1 MKQQLLT
8 CVALFGFLTS
18 APASSLKNSSRKTEQ
33 NGWIY
38 VHLEGSPAEIG
49 FQNGFH
55 LAQEIKELQKILELE
70 LTHDTGKDYA
80 FFRAAAEKR
89 LWPKIEPEYRAE
101 LQGIVDGLAAKDVK
115 LDLWDVVV
123 MNASLELNGYYT
135 DWWDRQNRPTHA
147 RNRAVG
153 EHCSAFVATGSFT
166 RDKNIV
172 VAHNNWTNYMD
183 GARWR
188 IIYDIA
194 PAKGNRILMDGMPGW
209 IHSGDDFGVNSA
221 GIVITETT
229 ISRFK
234 GFDPNGIPEFARARK
249 AMQYSSSIDDF
260 VRIMKDGNNG
270 GYANNWLVADRKSGE
285 IADLELGLKNV
296 TLSRT
301 KDGYFVGSNF
311 PVSEKL
317 AREETEFD
325 LSNKSL
331 SPNARR
337 IRGEDLIRTNKGKID
352 VAFGKKYLSD
362 HWDSFAKKNDPNERT
377 LCGHIDLSPRG
388 DKPWQPEFGTAG
400 AVQNKVTDAAMAG
413 KMTFEAAMG
422 HACGI
427 RFDASEHLKRHPEF
441 AWQSPFLRDLVPY
454 PWTSFSGTAF

>member
-1 MKQQLLT
+1 
-8 CVALFGFLTS
+8 S
-18 APASSLKNSSRKTEQ
+18 
-33 NGWIY
+33 
-38 VHLEGSPAEIG
+38 
-49 FQNGFH
+49 
-55 LAQEIKELQKILELE
+55 
-70 LTHDTGKDYA
+70 GKDYA

-101 LQGIVDGLAAKDVK
+101 LQGIVDGLAAKYVR
-115 LDLWDVVV
+115 LDLWDIVV

-135 DWWDRQNRPTHA
+135 DWWDSQNRTTHA
-147 RNRAVG
+147 KNRGVG
-153 EHCSAFVATGSFT
+153 EHCSAFVATGSYT
-166 RDKNIV
+166 RDGNIV
-172 VAHNNWTNYMD
+172 IGHNNWTNYMD
-183 GARWR
+183 GSRWR
-188 IIYDIA
+188 IIFDIV

-229 ISRFK
+229 ISRFS
-234 GFDPNGIPEFARARK
+234 GFDPNGIPEFVRARK

-260 VRIMKDGNNG
+260 ARIMKDGNNG
-270 GYANNWLVADRKSGE
+270 GYANNWLVADRKTGE

-296 TLSRT
+296 NLTRT
-301 KDGYFVGSNF
+301 KNGYFVGSNF

-317 AREETEFD
+317 AKEETEFD
-325 LSNKSL
+325 LSNKAL

-337 IRGEDLIRTNKGKID
+337 IRAEDLIRTNKGKID

-362 HWDSFAKKNDPNERT
+362 HWDSFAKKNEPNERT

-400 AVQNKVTDAAMAG
+400 TVQNKVTDAAMAG

-422 HACGI
+422 HACGV
-427 RFDASEHLKRHPEF
+427 RFSAADHLKRHPEF
-441 AWQSPFLRDLVPY
+441 AWENSFLRDLVPY
-454 PWTSFSGTAF
+454 PWTSFSSSSF

>member
-1 MKQQLLT
+1 MKQLFTCLALL
-8 CVALFGFLTS
+8 GFLTS
-18 APASSLKNSSRKTEQ
+18 AQAASLKNSARRTEQ

-55 LAQEIKELQKILELE
+55 LAQEIKELQRILALE
-70 LTHDTGKDYA
+70 LTHDSGKDYA

-89 LWPKIEPEYRAE
+89 LWPKIDPEYRAE
-101 LQGIVDGLAAKDVK
+101 LQGIVDGLAAKSVK

-135 DWWDRQNRPTHA
+135 DWWDTQNRATHA
-147 RNRAVG
+147 KNRGVG
-153 EHCSAFVATGSFT
+153 EHCSAFVATGKFT
-166 RDKNIV
+166 RDGNIV
-172 VAHNNWTNYMD
+172 VGHNNWTNYMD
-183 GARWR
+183 GSRWR
-188 IIYDIA
+188 IIFDIV

-229 ISRFK
+229 ISRFH
-234 GFDPNGIPEFARARK
+234 GFDPNGIPEFVRARK
-249 AMQYSSSIDDF
+249 AMQYSASIDDF

-270 GYANNWLVADRKSGE
+270 GYANNWLVADRKTGE

-296 TLSRT
+296 NLSRT

-325 LSNKSL
+325 LSDKSR

-337 IRGEDLIRTNKGKID
+337 IRAEDLIRTNKGKID

-362 HWDSFAKKNDPNERT
+362 HWDSFAKKNDPSERT

-388 DKPWQPEFGTAG
+388 EKPWQPEFGTAG

-427 RFDASEHLKRHPEF
+427 RFNASEHLKLHPEF
-441 AWQSPFLRDLVPY
+441 AWEKTFLRDLVPY
-454 PWTSFSGTAF
+454 PWTAFSGTAF